1 MTADAPTAT
10 STTYGSD
17 SGRARLP
24 DRTGFATSSDG
35 VRLAFDVYGAG
46 EPTIVFLPSTP
57 IVHARQW
64 KAQIPYLSRHFRVVA
79 YDGRGN
85 GRSDRPTTPDAYTDD
100 RVVDDVAAVL
110 DASGTRTAVLVGL
123 CGDAVWR
130 AVLFAGRAPERVAG
144 IVAFA
149 PGVPLLTD
157 PLPWRVEYSF
167 QDELAT
173 DDGWAKLNRHYWRR
187 DYSGFVRFFF
197 GEVGCEPHST
207 KVVDDMVGWAAVD
220 GSMEAMLAD
229 MDAPSDRDR
238 EAVVAAALAV
248 RCPMLLVHGTADR
261 CQPPS
266 RSRALAELTGAR
278 LVVVD
283 GGDHLIP
290 GRHPVLAN
298 LLIRDFARDLGGAQ

>member
-1 MTADAPTAT
+1 MTAHAATPTQP
-10 STTYGSD
+10 STYGSD

-24 DRTGFATSSDG
+24 DASGFAVSSDG
-35 VRLAFDVYGAG
+35 VRLAYDVYGTG
-46 EPTIVFLPSTP
+46 EPTIAFLPSTP

-85 GRSDRPTTPDAYTDD
+85 GRSDRPVAPESYADPLL
-100 RVVDDVAAVL
+100 VDDVLAVL
-110 DASGTRTAVLVGL
+110 DASDTPRALLVGL

-130 AVLFAGRAPERVAG
+130 AVLLAGRAPERVAG

-149 PGVPLLTD
+149 TGVPLLSD
-157 PLPWRVEYSF
+157 PHPWRVQYSF
-167 QDELAT
+167 QDELPT
-173 DDGWAKLNRHYWRR
+173 DEGWAKLNRHYWRR
-187 DYSGFVRFFF
+187 DYPGFVRFFF
-197 GEVGCEPHST
+197 EEVGREPHST
-207 KVVDDMVGWAAVD
+207 KVIDDMVQWAAVD
-220 GSMEAMLAD
+220 GSMQAMLAD
-229 MDAPSDRDR
+229 MGAPADRDR

-278 LVVVD
+278 LVIVE
-283 GGDHLIP
+283 GGSHLIP

-298 LLIRDFARDLGGAQ
+298 LLIRDFARDLGGA